1 MHMHPQTPNNIR
13 QNETMDMPNSTTK
26 QSSIARARAPSR
38 PRPYDTSSQGCNG
51 TGTRSRPTTSVPA
64 RSCRQSGRSVRAHGH
79 ATDRRAAPRTQQGTV
94 VRNHA
99 DRAEP
104 VARWSAYQVPRHRT
118 LPVTCARGGCRRAFA
133 RSFARDAAS
142 QRHGGG
148 GGRGRGRGVTATRS
162 LRLDVATERAGS
174 EDACVRCA
182 ASADGGARG
191 AFWRDQGQA
200 QAQQPT
206 NQPAPYGGGPW
217 GCQGVRSVL
226 VGSASVLASGQ
237 PRGRQGVRGATRASV
252 PAC

>member
-1 MHMHPQTPNNIR
+1 
-13 QNETMDMPNSTTK
+13 MPNSTTK

-118 LPVTCARGGCRRAFA
+118 LPVTCARGGVPPRLRTQLRPRCSQPAA
-133 RSFARDAAS
+133 RWGRGPGPGPGRDGDSIAS
-142 QRHGGG
+142 LGRSDGAGGI
-148 GGRGRGRGVTATRS
+148 GGRMRALRGVSRRRS
-162 LRLDVATERAGS
+162 
-174 EDACVRCA
+174 
-182 ASADGGARG
+182 
-191 AFWRDQGQA
+191 
-200 QAQQPT
+200 
-206 NQPAPYGGGPW
+206 
-217 GCQGVRSVL
+217 
-226 VGSASVLASGQ
+226 
-237 PRGRQGVRGATRASV
+237 
-252 PAC
+252 